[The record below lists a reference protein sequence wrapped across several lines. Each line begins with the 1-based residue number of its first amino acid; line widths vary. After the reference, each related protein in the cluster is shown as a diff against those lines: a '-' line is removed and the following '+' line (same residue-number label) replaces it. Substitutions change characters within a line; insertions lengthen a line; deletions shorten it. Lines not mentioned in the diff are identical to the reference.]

1 MNVDPL
7 DAPEP
12 PLLNVTEFGVLVDT
26 EQLDPRVQVCP
37 FTVVEALE
45 RSAFVTK
52 PVAVKDE
59 VTVISETEGEFANT
73 IAPDPV
79 GLFKVT
85 ENVPEEVIGLPVTVN
100 CDDGIN
106 KLTLVTEPDP
116 PPDPAHH
123 CGGAPTVPVPVSQR

>member
-1 MNVDPL
+1 MK
-7 DAPEP
+7 
-12 PLLNVTEFGVLVDT
+12 VTEFGVLVDT

-37 FTVVEALE
+37 FTVVDALA

-59 VTVISETEGEFANT
+59 VAVRLEIVGEAAKTN
-73 IAPDPV
+73 APDPV

-106 KLTLVTEPDP
+106 KFTLETVPDP

>member
-1 MNVDPL
+1 M
-7 DAPEP
+7 
-12 PLLNVTEFGVLVDT
+12 
-26 EQLDPRVQVCP
+26 
-37 FTVVEALE
+37 EAFA

-59 VTVISETEGEFANT
+59 VAVRLEIVGEAAKT

-100 CDDGIN
+100 CPEGIN
-106 KLTLVTEPDP
+106 KFTLVTVPEGDVC
-116 PPDPAHH
+116 AHH
-123 CGGAPTVPVPVSQR
+123 